1 MTAPPGP
8 DGVAVEGE
16 DGVAPLG
23 PVREVV
29 RAPVRRPAD
38 RTGAPGRDDV
48 LRQDDYG
55 RELLGSLMRAQLGAT
70 LSVLGP
76 AILLLALYP
85 LLAVLVPG
93 LQQTELAGI
102 PLTLVVLGGGIYP
115 PLVALGFWY
124 VRRAE
129 RVERRFGELLDE
141 R

>member
-1 MTAPPGP
+1 MTAPPGA
-8 DGVAVEGE
+8 DGVAVDGAG
-16 DGVAPLG
+16 GVAPLG

-38 RTGAPGRDDV
+38 RSGAPGREDV

-55 RELLGSLMRAQLGAT
+55 RELLGSLMRAQLSAT
-70 LSVLGP
+70 LSVLVP
-76 AILLLALYP
+76 AIVLLALYP
-85 LLAVLVPG
+85 LLAVLVPH
-93 LQQTELAGI
+93 LASAQVAGI